1 MLIITVSIFVFVT
14 LAVMGIYWLMFRP
27 PSAATERLRR
37 MGDGGGAAGVA
48 PSALPEESQVGAFAE
63 RMAAPFQK
71 LAPPSAAEARKLQK
85 QLMHAGFRSDSAP
98 AVFRALQLLSLA
110 SFPALVAFGCA

>member
-14 LAVMGIYWLMFRP
+14 LGVMAAYWLMFRP

-37 MGDGGGAAGVA
+37 MGDAGGAGGGGAARRPGGGAGGVA
-48 PSALPEESQVGAFAE
+48 PSALPEESQVGALAE

-85 QLMHAGFRSDSAP
+85 QLMNVGYRSESGP
-98 AVFRALQLLSLA
+98 VLFRAL
-110 SFPALVAFGCA
+110 